1 MPCSLQGYRAATA
14 GDPVGIGLVAS
25 LARPGENVTH
35 GRDASVSAVA
45 LRQPV
50 AMRTGKELSPDA
62 LPSAIIRRNF
72 VITTSGVCAPGPLAE
87 AIAAL
92 GEDSVMFSVDN
103 IFDES

>member
-1 MPCSLQGYRAATA
+1 VPRVRAMKN
-14 GDPVGIGLVAS
+14 P
-25 LARPGENVTH
+25 ARF
-35 GRDASVSAVA
+35 
-45 LRQPV
+45 L
-50 AMRTGKELSPDA
+50 
-62 LPSAIIRRNF
+62 

>member
-1 MPCSLQGYRAATA
+1 M
-14 GDPVGIGLVAS
+14 
-25 LARPGENVTH
+25 GETLPFLLW
-35 GRDASVSAVA
+35 RFDSRWQCE
-45 LRQPV
+45 L
-50 AMRTGKELSPDA
+50 GKELSPDA

>member
-1 MPCSLQGYRAATA
+1 L
-14 GDPVGIGLVAS
+14 
-25 LARPGENVTH
+25 
-35 GRDASVSAVA
+35 VSAWSRVWRVRVKTSHMGET
-45 LRQPV
+45 LPFLLWRFESRWQCEL
-50 AMRTGKELSPDA
+50 GKELSPDA

>member
-1 MPCSLQGYRAATA
+1 MKNP
-14 GDPVGIGLVAS
+14 
-25 LARPGENVTH
+25 ARF
-35 GRDASVSAVA
+35 
-45 LRQPV
+45 L
-50 AMRTGKELSPDA
+50 
-62 LPSAIIRRNF
+62 